1 MLGVTLNKDIFDTIN
16 SNINILIVEPV
27 SFLDMIQ
34 LESNA
39 SLIITDSG
47 GVQKESYFFR
57 KPCIILRPETEWVE
71 LVENGTAI
79 LADANQEK
87 IISSYLKFNN
97 EHNLDFCPIF
107 GKGNAADFICT
118 KIIEHAEFN

>member
-47 GVQKESYFFR
+47 GVQKEAYFFR
-57 KPCIILRPETEWVE
+57 KPCIILRPETEWIE
-71 LVENGTAI
+71 LVENGAAI
-79 LADANQEK
+79 LADANQDK

-97 EHNLDFCPIF
+97 HNYLEFYPIF
-107 GKGNAADFICT
+107 GQGNAADFICT